1 MCTVINWTGLE
12 ELLPPSAFT
21 VSTTEITQLSP
32 TDEQE
37 QQGAPRRGWYLSE
50 LPEASRY
57 SLGWNWTTLTAAVWE
72 VNSVMVFPW

>member
-1 MCTVINWTGLE
+1 MS
-12 ELLPPSAFT
+12 P
-21 VSTTEITQLSP
+21 TEITQLSP
-32 TDEQE
+32 TDKQQ